1 MKIYNNSKHKVTY
14 HFYETTDKMY
24 ALEISGGL
32 GTILPGKVAEFAEDS
47 FPQVKVGIY
56 GMPEMG
62 VFGVHYPDIYVKAG
76 TIYNMVDDLT
86 FDGSSLKK
94 AEVTLADDSFTD
106 IISNE
111 YSFIDTRNNNEDVKR
126 QISFA
131 LKNSTS
137 VSQSIQNSLEHTN
150 SVEVG
155 SKISGGIGEKAT
167 GELNFKYAH
176 KAVEKL
182 QTTYETKVNSAWE
195 SSISESYTLKPGFIY
210 CIKVSWKLKMRKG
223 TIGYL
228 SEKTNYTM
236 IDSASGSLITPA
248 AYKTEADMPKD
259 VRDEFRK
266 FF

>member
-1 MKIYNNSKHKVTY
+1 MKIYNNSKKVITY
-14 HFYETTDKMY
+14 HIYEPKDTTY
-24 ALEISGGL
+24 AIELPRGL
-32 GTILPGKVAEFAEDS
+32 GTILAEKVAEFAEDS
-47 FPQVKVGIY
+47 YPQVKVGIY
-56 GMPEMG
+56 GKPELG

-76 TIYNMVDDLT
+76 TIYTMTDDLV
-86 FDGSSLKK
+86 FDGTSLKK
-94 AEVTLADDSFTD
+94 AEVILANDSFTD

-137 VSQSIQNSLEHTN
+137 VSQSIQKSMEHTN

-155 SKISGGIGEKAT
+155 SKISGGIGDKAT
-167 GELNFKYAH
+167 GEVNFKYAH
-176 KAVEKL
+176 KGVEKL
-182 QTTYETKVNSAWE
+182 QSTFETKVNSAWE

-228 SEKTNYTM
+228 SEKTSYTM

-248 AYKTEADMPKD
+248 AYTSENAMPQD
-259 VRDEFRK
+259 VRTEFQK

>member
-1 MKIYNNSKHKVTY
+1 MKIYNNSNKTITY
-14 HFYETTDKMY
+14 HFYETKDTAY
-24 ALEISGGL
+24 LLEIPRGL
-32 GTILPGKVAEFAEDS
+32 GAILPNKIGEFAEDS
-47 FPQVKVGIY
+47 YPDVKVGIY
-56 GMPEMG
+56 GKPQLLLG
-62 VFGVHYPDIYVKAG
+62 VVHYPDTYVKAG
-76 TIYNMVDDLT
+76 TVYKMTDDLV
-86 FDGSSLKK
+86 FDGTSLKI
-94 AEVTLADDSFTD
+94 AEVILANDSFTD

-137 VSQSIQNSLEHTN
+137 VSQSIQKSMEHTN

-155 SKISGGIGEKAT
+155 SKISGGIGDKAT
-167 GELNFKYAH
+167 GEVNFKYAH

-195 SSISESYTLKPGFIY
+195 SSMSESYVLKPGFIY

-248 AYKTEADMPKD
+248 AYKSEAAMPKD
-259 VRDEFRK
+259 VREEFQK